1 MKPFY
6 DPLKSYEE
14 NYANGPYGD
23 FANPKSLPTQTSDA
37 TLFDIPVNSLF
48 GIPAGPLINAK
59 FCQGAFQNG
68 FDINIY
74 KTVRSRNY
82 PCHPFPNTLA
92 VKISGDL
99 TMELAEKPLVA
110 EAKFDTAQLSISN
123 SFGVPSKDP
132 EIWQADMSQ
141 ALAAAGQG
149 QILIGSFQGTRPEN
163 KSDDVAYIA
172 DHVTTAKLVVET
184 GVPALEL
191 NLSCPNEGTNNLL
204 CFDTELVVRIIS
216 AIKDAIGDVP
226 LLLKMAYFKCQ
237 DTLETFITK
246 TQNIVQGYA
255 AINTIPARLVD
266 ESGNQ
271 ALPGEGRAVSGVCG
285 SAITWAGLEMTQRLA
300 EIRATNDY
308 NFLICGVGGVS
319 KPSDYFKFRQS
330 GADFVMS
337 ATGAMFNPGL
347 AQDIKRELVCHP
359 DAKQH

>member
-1 MKPFY
+1 MRPFY

-14 NYANGPYGD
+14 NYTNGPYGL
-23 FANPKSLPTQTSDA
+23 FANPPSLPAQTPDA
-37 TLFDIPVNSLF
+37 TVFGTPVNSLF
-48 GIPAGPLINAK
+48 GIPAGPLINAE
-59 FCQGAFQNG
+59 FCRGAFQTG

-99 TMELAEKPLVA
+99 TMELAAESLVA
-110 EAKFDTAQLSISN
+110 DANFDVAELSISN

-132 EIWQADMSQ
+132 EIWQADMAQ
-141 ALAAAGQG
+141 ARAYAGEG
-149 QILIGSFQGTRPEN
+149 QMLIGSFQGTRPKN
-163 KSDDVAYIA
+163 KSDDDAYIA

-204 CFDTELVVRIIS
+204 CFDTELVVRIVT
-216 AIKDAIGDVP
+216 AIKDAIGDIP

-246 TQNIVQGYA
+246 TQSIVQGYA

-271 ALPGEGRAVSGVCG
+271 ALPGEGRSVSGVCG

-319 KPSDYFKFRQS
+319 KPSDFIKFRQS
-330 GADFVMS
+330 GANFVMS

-347 AQDIKRELVCHP
+347 AQDIKRELASHQA
-359 DAKQH
+359 AKQH